1 MIQQI
6 WGNLANV
13 LYGSSALSLYH
24 IKQKKNFT
32 FSDLLA
38 KNILLWRRKETSLN
52 RRLDL
57 EIQ

>member
-38 KNILLWRRKETSLN
+38 GNILLWRSKETTLN

>member
-38 KNILLWRRKETSLN
+38 KNTLLWRSKETTLN
-52 RRLDL
+52 CRLDL